1 MPLFVVATP
10 LGNLEDITRRAE
22 RVLREVDEI
31 IAEDT
36 RHSRR
41 LLDALHIRA
50 NLTAYHDHSG
60 PQVVARL
67 VEALVAGRSMALITD
82 AGTPCISD
90 PGYGLVRAAQ
100 DAGVTVVPIPGPSA
114 VVAFLSAAGL
124 PTDQFTFVGFAPRKE
139 QERLDAVRGWL
150 AEARTTVAY
159 ETPQRCVELLEVIA
173 RLDPAREIAVGRELT
188 KLHEEIQRGPA
199 AAIAA
204 SYGQRE
210 TVRGELV
217 VAISP
222 RPPQAAGDAE
232 VDAWVAA
239 LAPLDVRPRELA
251 RAMAAQLGVR
261 ADDLYDR
268 ILRARPKG

>member
-10 LGNLEDITRRAE
+10 LGNLEDVTRRAE

-36 RHSRR
+36 RHSRK
-41 LLDALHIRA
+41 LLDALNIRA
-50 NLTAYHDHSG
+50 PLTAYHDHSG

-67 VEALVAGRSMALITD
+67 VASMAGGRSMALITD

-100 DAGVTVVPIPGPSA
+100 DAGVEVIPVPGPSA

-124 PTDQFTFVGFAPRKE
+124 PTDQFCFVGFAPRKE
-139 QERLDAVRGWL
+139 QERIEAVRSWL
-150 AEARTTVAY
+150 AESRTTVAY
-159 ETPQRCVELLEVIA
+159 ETPQRCVELLAAIA
-173 RLDPAREIAVGRELT
+173 SLEPAREIAVGRELT
-188 KLHEEIQRGPA
+188 KLHEEIRRGSASALA
-199 AAIAA
+199 ADYAA
-204 SYGQRE
+204 RE
-210 TVRGELV
+210 SVRGELV
-217 VAISP
+217 VAVSP
-222 RPPQAAGDAE
+222 RPAQPAGAAQI
-232 VDAWVAA
+232 DAWVAA

-251 RAMAAQLGVR
+251 RAMASQLGVR

-268 ILRARPKG
+268 ILKARPKT